1 MESIEIQD
9 SDQESSNMSVD
20 PGGSGG
26 GGQGSGA
33 RKSMAEMSKEELI
46 QKCKGLLNIAQKAK
60 AAKDGK
66 TTSFET
72 EFGIKLCLVF
82 WHLLVELVLFR

>member
-66 TTSFET
+66 STSGFLTSFSWIG
-72 EFGIKLCLVF
+72 FVSLA
-82 WHLLVELVLFR
+82 